1 MPQKLKI
8 ETASVESLIPYANN
22 ARTHSE
28 EQVAQI
34 AASIQEFGFN
44 NPVLVDR
51 EMGII
56 AGHGRVLAARKLGLD
71 SVPII
76 RLDHLTEYQKKAFI
90 LADNK
95 LALNAGWDDAL
106 LKLELEELGG
116 NIDLGLSGFSEDEL
130 GKLLET
136 ELPGD
141 GEDGGDAPVN
151 FVIQYNIIFDDEGQ
165 QSKWF
170 DLLRHLKDSYPDAE
184 TIGQRLANLADET
197 LTPST
202 NGTV

>member
-106 LKLELEELGG
+106 LKLELDELGG
-116 NIDLGLSGFSEDEL
+116 NIDLGLAGFSEEEL
-130 GKLLET
+130 GKLLEAD
-136 ELPGD
+136 LPGE
-141 GEDGGDAPVN
+141 GERDGDAPVN
-151 FVIQYNIIFDDEGQ
+151 FVIQYNIVFDDEGQ

-170 DLLRHLKDSYPDAE
+170 DLLRRLKETYPDAE

-197 LTPST
+197 LTTPA
-202 NGTV
+202 NGPV